1 MGYRYGFQVT
11 SFCMFVIELL
21 FWIVVRPVK
30 QSHTT
35 IKAEEQVSI

>member
-1 MGYRYGFQVT
+1 MGYRDGFQVT
-11 SFCMFVIELL
+11 ALGMFAIGLL
-21 FWIVVRPVK
+21 FLIVVRPAK